1 MIQLHLDNICT
12 TDDYAA
18 VSMYHNE
25 LGFKC
30 IVRFYY
36 FCLFVCFVVV
46 VIFWI
51 WHFVCLVHFV
61 TAYCTVELH

>member
-12 TDDYAA
+12 TDDCAA

-46 VIFWI
+46 VVFFFGYGTLCVGCI
-51 WHFVCLVHFV
+51 L
-61 TAYCTVELH
+61 